1 MIRSIL
7 EKTLNAMIYFSQL
20 SQVSSTFYLPRYFSQ
35 LILITSNHKFL
46 YSINIFFSVRI
57 LPILVVERNTM
68 NKNN

>member
-20 SQVSSTFYLPRYFSQ
+20 SQVSSTFYLPRYLSQ

-46 YSINIFFSVRI
+46 YSINIFFPVRI